1 MSRVAS
7 ICYCTVKG
15 KSRYFFHREGR
26 HELRKR
32 SLVLS
37 VGSYGQISLEFNF
50 YRLKLPKIYTRK
62 GTGLLTKAYD
72 SSPLFIVVFK

>member
-37 VGSYGQISLEFNF
+37 VGSYGQISLEFN
-50 YRLKLPKIYTRK
+50 LQAETAEDLHSKGSWLANKGLP
-62 GTGLLTKAYD
+62 
-72 SSPLFIVVFK
+72 